1 MMQASPQA
9 PVHVG
14 DGCVVSWLRK
24 LDQEETLLGVVDI
37 LSTPHHVYFVRVVD
51 RDGVRQPLDDPHGR
65 YDELGGDDAGG
76 RLGITGMGTAVRVP
90 GYPGE
95 YVAIVHPFGS

>member
-1 MMQASPQA
+1 MMQATPQA

-51 RDGVRQPLDDPHGR
+51 RDGVKQPVDDPHGR
-65 YDELGGDDAGG
+65 YDEHGG
-76 RLGITGMGTAVRVP
+76 RCLGIAGIGDAVRVP